1 MAHLLSFWLPILV
14 STVLVFFASS
24 IIHMVLP
31 YHRSNYRPLPDE
43 DRILSALRSVTLT
56 RGQYNFPFCTHKD
69 MKSPAIQE
77 KFKQGPVGFLT
88 IYPTGPV
95 NLGKFLIQ
103 WLIFCGLISVFVAY
117 LAGHTVG
124 PEAPFRHVLRIAGTT
139 AFMGYGLG
147 TLSNAIWKG
156 QTWNMTLKEAF
167 DGVIYAVLT
176 AGTFAYLWPK

>member
-77 KFKQGPVGFLT
+77 KFKQCPVGFLT